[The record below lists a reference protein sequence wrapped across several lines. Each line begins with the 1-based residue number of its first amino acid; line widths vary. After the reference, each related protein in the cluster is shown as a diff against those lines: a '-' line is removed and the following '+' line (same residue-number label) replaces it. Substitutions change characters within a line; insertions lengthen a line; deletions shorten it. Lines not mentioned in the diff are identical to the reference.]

1 MARDASMSDDVTTR
15 HPSPARAGARSFRRA
30 RLFRARRSRVV
41 DVGDM
46 SGANDDPEVV
56 AHALEPEHELRVET
70 AKTAATITLVSGTAE
85 IFGSELAKGQGVTV
99 GAGRK
104 VAVFTYHGATIEV
117 RGAVEIA
124 YVAGETPMVAYANV
138 HAVLHAKRELAASAG
153 SSAEGPRVMCVGPT
167 DVGKSTVCSILCNYA
182 ARNGHA
188 PLYVDLDL
196 GQGALTVP
204 GTISAAP
211 VDAQVD
217 IEEGI
222 PLEMPL
228 VYFYGDLTVNNPE
241 YYKHIV
247 ARLGAMLDER
257 SKANDDARAAGC
269 VVNTMGWVDGVGL
282 ELLLHAKEAL
292 KIDHVLVIGQERL
305 FGQLQSKFS
314 GTDCQVYRMQKSG
327 GVVERTQEFRRST
340 RDRMF
345 KEYFYGPTGE
355 LAPASQTVY
364 FSQIS
369 LYRIGG
375 GPRAP
380 TSALPIGQAPS
391 TDPMRIAPVVPST
404 SLLHSVLA
412 VSHGKTQGDL
422 LNSNV
427 AGFIYV
433 TEVDMIQKKF
443 TYLAPCPG
451 ELPSTVLL
459 VGNLKWLGLDN

>member
-1 MARDASMSDDVTTR
+1 MDATGVDGRDDVV
-15 HPSPARAGARSFRRA
+15 S
-30 RLFRARRSRVV
+30 
-41 DVGDM
+41 
-46 SGANDDPEVV
+46 
-56 AHALEPEHELRVET
+56 HALAREEELRVET
-70 AKTAATITLVSGTAE
+70 LRSEGCAIALVSGHAE
-85 IFGSELAKGQGVTV
+85 IFGSELARGQSVKIG
-99 GAGRK
+99 GGKK
-104 VAVFTYHGATIEV
+104 VAVFTFHGATIEIT
-117 RGAVEIA
+117 GKVEIA
-124 YVAGETPMVAYANV
+124 YVAGETPMVSYANA
-138 HAVLHAKRELAASAG
+138 HAVLNAKRERAGAAG
-153 SSAEGPRVMCVGPT
+153 SSEEGPRVMCVGPT

-182 ARNGHA
+182 ARSGQA

-204 GTISAAP
+204 GTICAAP
-211 VDAQVD
+211 LDAQID
-217 IEEGI
+217 LEEGI

-247 ARLGAMLDER
+247 ARLGALLDER

-269 VVNTMGWVDGVGL
+269 VVNTMGWIDGMGL
-282 ELLLHAKEAL
+282 ELLLHAREAL

-305 FGQLQSKFS
+305 YGQLQQKLA
-314 GTDCQVYRMQKSG
+314 GTDCQVFRMQKSG
-327 GVVERTQEFRRST
+327 GVVERTQEFRRAT

-355 LAPASQTVY
+355 LAPASQTAY

-380 TSALPIGQAPS
+380 ASALPIGQTAS

-427 AGFIYV
+427 AGFIYI

-443 TYLAPCPG
+443 TYLSPCPG
-451 ELPSTVLL
+451 ELPSNVLL